1 MKQRKII
8 FFWCLYFLL
17 IGNCNVFAQKRANN
31 YITGQYYH
39 KIAQAQLHLL
49 EGNEKECYEILHNVS
64 KQHRL
69 LNVPT
74 RNELYQY
81 LRLSLKYK
89 EYTHVYDCMYELIT
103 VYGYKLDDFEYLMNF
118 QKMKRKTNWKE
129 LKGKL
134 LAAESSFVSD
144 TALVQEFQQMLEDD
158 QYYRV
163 NNYGRIKALIKQDST
178 DPYHHDLSSFYN
190 SSYMSLVDSIN
201 NINYNKILH
210 IIETKGF
217 PLSRSVKLTH
227 FERDGIFSNLTVLF
241 IHFIDS
247 SQANYLK
254 PILLKYIEQGDCPPE
269 MIAFLFDNWQN
280 VNGYPPYRMFTNVI
294 PLPERIPDYKELEE
308 RRREI
313 GLPSYEISRKII
325 IQKREKYSQ

>member
-158 QYYRV
+158 QYYRGT
-163 NNYGRIKALIKQDST
+163 NRTKIKELMKHDST
-178 DPYHHDLSSFYN
+178 ETLHYN
-190 SSYMSLVDSIN
+190 LDSLHTVIIDSID
-201 NINYNKILH
+201 NINYNKLLH
-210 IIETKGF
+210 IIETKDF

-227 FERDGIFSNLTVLF
+227 TERERIYVTLMVLF
-241 IHFIDS
+241 VHFTDS
-247 SQANYLK
+247 SQVNYLK

-294 PLPERIPDYKELEE
+294 PLPEEIPDYKELEE

-325 IQKREKYSQ
+325 IQRREKYSQ